1 MDLLDR
7 YLHAVRWTLPRAK
20 ADDIIAELRDEL
32 VTRQEDREESLGR
45 PLTQDETSALL
56 KEFGHPLV
64 VASRFRKQQWL
75 IGPDVFPFY
84 IFVMGM
90 VTFVIL
96 AVMLVV
102 GLANALFSDQDSIRI
117 FAQTIAGMWTS
128 LLLNAAIITLI
139 FAVLERTGFPVE
151 HLQRWRPEQ
160 LPDIKI
166 KRKGRWES
174 AFEVA
179 AGIAFILWWIGLIH
193 LPIVTGGADFRIV
206 AGPVFT
212 QYYWPILILLSVRL
226 VQNLIAALQ
235 PRWTL
240 VTGLL
245 NVATTI
251 ATVALAAMIY
261 RAGHWMTVIATGMPA
276 AQATE
281 IETSL
286 NLALKIAIVV
296 VGIILLWQGAVE
308 LWRLSR
314 GRREQLGD
322 NAQIA

>member
-20 ADDIIAELRDEL
+20 ADDILAELRDEL
-32 VTRQEDREESLGR
+32 VTRQEDREEALGR

-64 VASRFRKQQWL
+64 VASRYRKQQWL

-84 IFVMGM
+84 IFVLGM
-90 VTFVIL
+90 VTLVIL

-102 GLANALFSDQDSIRI
+102 GIANALFSDQEPIRI
-117 FAQTIAGMWTS
+117 FIQTIAGMWTS
-128 LLLNAAIITLI
+128 LLLNAAIITLV
-139 FAVLERTGFPVE
+139 FAVLERSGFPAE

-160 LPDIKI
+160 LPDIRF
-166 KRKGRWES
+166 KRKSRWES
-174 AFEVA
+174 AFEVG
-179 AGIAFILWWIGLIH
+179 AGIVFILWWIGLIH
-193 LPIVTGGADFRIV
+193 VPIVSGGPNFRIV
-206 AGPVFT
+206 MGPVFA
-212 QYYWPILILLSVRL
+212 QYYWPILLLLSVRL

-245 NVATTI
+245 NIATTI
-251 ATVALAAMIY
+251 GMVALAAMIY
-261 RAGHWMTVIATGMPA
+261 RAGHWATVIATGMPTAQA
-276 AQATE
+276 AQ

-286 NLALKIAIVV
+286 NLALRIAIVV
-296 VGIILLWQGAVE
+296 VGIILLWQGAVD

-314 GRREQLGD
+314 ARRDAAAG
-322 NAQIA
+322 

>member
-45 PLTQDETSALL
+45 PLTQDEVSALL

-90 VTFVIL
+90 VTFAIL

-102 GLANALFSDQDSIRI
+102 GVANALFSDKEPILV
-117 FAQTIAGMWTS
+117 FVQTIAGMWTS
-128 LLLNAAIITLI
+128 LLLNAAIITLV

-151 HLQRWRPEQ
+151 HLERWRPEQ
-160 LPDIKI
+160 LPDIRI

-174 AFEVA
+174 AFEVV

-193 LPIVTGGADFRIV
+193 VPIVSGGPNFRIV
-206 AGPVFT
+206 MGPVFAL
-212 QYYWPILILLSVRL
+212 YYWPILVLLSVRL

-245 NVATTI
+245 NTATTI
-251 ATVALAAMIY
+251 GMVALATMIY
-261 RAGHWMTVIATGMPA
+261 RAGHWATVIAAGMPA
-276 AQATE
+276 AQAAE

-286 NLALKIAIVV
+286 NLALKIAIIV
-296 VGIILLWQGAVE
+296 VGIILTWQGLVE

-322 NAQIA
+322 NAQIG

>member
-20 ADDIIAELRDEL
+20 ADDIIAELRDDL
-32 VTRQEDREESLGR
+32 VTRREDREEALGR
-45 PLTQDETSALL
+45 PLTQDETSALV

-64 VASRFRKQQWL
+64 VASRYRKQQWL

-84 IFVMGM
+84 IFVLGM
-90 VTFVIL
+90 AAFVIL

-102 GLANALFSDQDSIRI
+102 GVANTLFSDQDPIRV
-117 FAQTIAGMWTS
+117 FAQTIGGLSTS
-128 LLLNAAIITLI
+128 LLLNAAIITLV
-139 FAVLERTGFPVE
+139 FAVLERTGFPAE
-151 HLQRWRPEQ
+151 HLKRWRPEQ

-193 LPIVTGGADFRIV
+193 VPIVSGGPNFRIV
-206 AGPVFT
+206 MGPVFA
-212 QYYWPILILLSVRL
+212 QYYWPILVLLSVRL

-235 PRWTL
+235 PRWT
-240 VTGLL
+240 VATGLL
-245 NVATTI
+245 NIATT
-251 ATVALAAMIY
+251 AGMVALLAMIY
-261 RAGHWMTVIATGMPA
+261 RAGHWATVIATSASVAQA
-276 AQATE
+276 AQ

-286 NLALKIAIVV
+286 NLALRIAIIV
-296 VGIILLWQGAVE
+296 VGIILLWQAAVE

-314 GRREQLGD
+314 ARREQAAG
-322 NAQIA
+322 

>member
-45 PLTQDETSALL
+45 PLTQDETSTLL

-193 LPIVTGGADFRIV
+193 VPMVNGGPDFHIV

-212 QYYWPILILLSVRL
+212 QYYWPILVLLSVRL

-251 ATVALAAMIY
+251 AMVALAALIY
-261 RAGHWMTVIATGMPA
+261 RAGHWATVVATGMPA
-276 AQATE
+276 AQAAE

-314 GRREQLGD
+314 GRREAAAG
-322 NAQIA
+322 